1 MGYNIS
7 NETSI
12 ANRKELM
19 LFLTNGKNDF
29 LKMSVIL
36 IYRIRGEK
44 EGKINANEGKVYTW
58 LEMLEWNYH

>member
-1 MGYNIS
+1 MGYNIW

-12 ANRKELM
+12 ANRKECM
-19 LFLTNGKNDF
+19 LFLTNGKKDF

-44 EGKINANEGKVYTW
+44 AGRINAKEGKVYTW